1 MWVKWLLRHNGE
13 DESYC
18 SCQSTACGE
27 DDHYEGPVPAVG
39 FVTILRVDSQL
50 RVQRGGEKMY
60 LTPGGG
66 SEAWNKTRS
75 GIPET
80 RVAVTFT
87 VILEPGLTVALK
99 GLIESLKSKTMP
111 CSVTVTFLVFSPWLS
126 S

>member
-1 MWVKWLLRHNGE
+1 
-13 DESYC
+13 
-18 SCQSTACGE
+18 
-27 DDHYEGPVPAVG
+27 
-39 FVTILRVDSQL
+39 
-50 RVQRGGEKMY
+50 MY